1 MEKIKELNTIE
12 NRTKYFLR
20 VLGAFC
26 ILSILVFASMLVTL
40 DIANE
45 KKQAIAKEKE
55 IEKINPFTSLNL
67 EAKAFVVWDV
77 INKREIFSKNSDLA
91 LPLAS
96 LTKVMT
102 AVTVSKHL
110 PDQEKVLIKENYL
123 APEGDSGLLVGDFW
137 NQKDLQDFTLLTS
150 SNDGAYALAAVS
162 EVSNEIDS
170 EEEFIQKMNEL
181 AIEMG
186 LLNSKFLNT
195 HGLDKSIDR
204 GGAYGS
210 AKDMALLFE
219 YAMRNI
225 PDLLEATRYK
235 SLTFQSNTMTYQANN
250 TNTHVDEIP
259 GLIASK
265 TGFTDLAGGNLVIAF
280 NAGLDRPIIVS
291 VLGSSREGRF
301 NDSLALVHATLE
313 YIKNN

>member
-1 MEKIKELNTIE
+1 MEKIKPLLTIE

-20 VLGAFC
+20 ILSVFC
-26 ILSILVFASMLVTL
+26 ILSIIVFASMLVSL
-40 DIANE
+40 DIAHT
-45 KKQAIAKEKE
+45 KKQALAEE
-55 IEKINPFTSLNL
+55 SPKINPFENIAL
-67 EAKAFVVWDV
+67 EAKAVVVWDV
-77 INKREIFSKNSDLA
+77 VNKREIFSKNGDLA

-102 AVTVSKHL
+102 AVTADKYL
-110 PDQEKVLIKENYL
+110 PKQEMVRIKEEYL
-123 APEGDSGLLVGDFW
+123 APEGDSGLLAGDLW
-137 NQKDLQDFTLLTS
+137 NQKDLRDFTLLTS
-150 SNDGAYALAAVS
+150 SNDGAFALAAVS

-181 AIEMG
+181 AVQIG
-186 LLNSKFLNT
+186 LLNSKFINA
-195 HGLDKSIDR
+195 HGLDASIDR

-210 AKDMALLFE
+210 AKDSALLFE

-235 SLTFQSNTMTYQANN
+235 SLTFQSGTMTYEANN

-265 TGFTDLAGGNLVIAF
+265 TGYTDLAGGNLVIAF
-280 NAGLDRPIIVS
+280 NAGLERPIIVS
-291 VLGSSREGRF
+291 VLGSSKEGRF
-301 NDSLALVHATLE
+301 TDSLALVHAALE
-313 YIKNN
+313 YIKTSN

>member
-1 MEKIKELNTIE
+1 MEKIKPLLTIE
-12 NRTKYFLR
+12 NRTKYFLK
-20 VLGAFC
+20 VLSVFC
-26 ILSILVFASMLVTL
+26 ILSIIVFASMLFSL
-40 DIANE
+40 DSAHQ
-45 KKQAIAKEKE
+45 KKEALAKEV
-55 IEKINPFTSLNL
+55 IVNPFENIEL
-67 EAKAFVVWDV
+67 EAKAVVVWDV
-77 INKREIFSKNSDLA
+77 INKREIFSKNGDLT

-102 AVTVSKHL
+102 AVTADKYL
-110 PDQEKVLIKENYL
+110 PKQEMIRIKEDYL
-123 APEGDSGLLVGDFW
+123 SPEGDSGLLVGDLW
-137 NQKDLQDFTLLTS
+137 NQKDLRDFTLLTS

-181 AIEMG
+181 AIQIG
-186 LLNSKFLNT
+186 LLNSHFLNA
-195 HGLDKSIDR
+195 HGLDASIDR

-210 AKDMALLFE
+210 AKDTALLFE

-235 SLTFQSNTMTYQANN
+235 SLTFQSGTRTYEAAN

-280 NAGLDRPIIVS
+280 NAGLERPIIVS
-291 VLGSSREGRF
+291 VLGSSKEGRF
-301 NDSLALVHATLE
+301 TDSLALVDAALK
-313 YIKNN
+313 YIKSNN

>member
-1 MEKIKELNTIE
+1 MDKIKQFNTIE
-12 NRTKYFLR
+12 NRTKYFLK
-20 VLGAFC
+20 VLTTFC
-26 ILSILVFASMLVTL
+26 ILSIIVFASMLFSLDSAHNKQQTL
-40 DIANE
+40 AEAAPVDPFKDI
-45 KKQAIAKEKE
+45 
-55 IEKINPFTSLNL
+55 NL
-67 EAKAFVVWDV
+67 EAKAVVVWDV
-77 INKREIFSKNSDLA
+77 VNNREIFSKNADLA

-102 AVTVSKHL
+102 AVTADKYL
-110 PDQEKVLIKENYL
+110 PKKEMIRIKEDYL
-123 APEGDSGLLVGDFW
+123 SPEGDSGLLVGDFW
-137 NQKDLQDFTLLTS
+137 NQKDLRDFTLLTS
-150 SNDGAYALAAVS
+150 SNDGAFALAAVS

-181 AIEMG
+181 AVQIG
-186 LLNSKFLNT
+186 LLNSHFLNA
-195 HGLDKSIDR
+195 HGLDASIDR

-210 AKDMALLFE
+210 AKDTALLFE

-225 PDLLEATRYK
+225 PELLEATRYK
-235 SLTFQSNTMTYQANN
+235 SLTFQSNSKTYEATN

-280 NAGLDRPIIVS
+280 NAGLERPIIVS
-291 VLGSSREGRF
+291 VLGSSKEGRF
-301 NDSLALVHATLE
+301 TDSLQLVHATLE